1 MYPNEEGIVQ
11 AWPVEDQQP
20 ENAVQP
26 TQQTITRTT
35 VELLVEYARQIN
47 PDGWCASLP
56 FTEDIGKIIGPGEWI
71 DEENLAG
78 IIEEWAYLKGK
89 KTV

>member
-1 MYPNEEGIVQ
+1 MYPTEEGIVQ

-35 VELLVEYARQIN
+35 VEMLVEYARQIN
-47 PDGWCASLP
+47 PDGECAYLP
-56 FTEDIGKIIGPGEWI
+56 FAEDIDRIIGPGDWLNEQTI
-71 DEENLAG
+71 AG
-78 IIEEWAYLKGK
+78 IIEEWADLKRK